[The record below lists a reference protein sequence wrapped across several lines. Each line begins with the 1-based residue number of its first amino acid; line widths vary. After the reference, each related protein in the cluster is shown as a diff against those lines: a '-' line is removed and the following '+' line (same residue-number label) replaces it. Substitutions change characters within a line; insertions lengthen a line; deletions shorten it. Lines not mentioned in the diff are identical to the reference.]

1 MMDALI
7 RLPVNAGFV
16 LIGKALGEEN
26 APPDLRSCRR
36 DFS

>member
-1 MMDALI
+1 MMGALI
-7 RLPVNAGFV
+7 GRPVNDGFV

-26 APPDLRSCRR
+26 ARPDPISSRR

>member
-16 LIGKALGEEN
+16 LIGKALGKKTH
-26 APPDLRSCRR
+26 LLI
-36 DFS
+36 